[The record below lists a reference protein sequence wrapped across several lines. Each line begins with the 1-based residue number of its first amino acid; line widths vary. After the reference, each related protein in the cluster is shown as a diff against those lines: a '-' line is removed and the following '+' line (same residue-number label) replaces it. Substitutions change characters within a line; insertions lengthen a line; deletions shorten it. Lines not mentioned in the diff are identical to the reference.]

1 MELSPQKV
9 RAISFSTVK
18 RGYDTSEVNSF
29 IAEVAVALEASQNDT
44 RAMEARAR
52 AAVARLQEL
61 SQASPAAT
69 GDGGDEAPGEAEA
82 SREIVASVDES
93 ETISRTLL
101 LAQRTADT
109 TVAEAQAEAERILAA
124 ARDDAAQS
132 LDQARSMADQLV
144 EDAKEAARNEGE
156 GERVRVQS
164 EVQALGSRR
173 NVLESDVDTLEGF
186 MIEQRER
193 IRESATMLAELV
205 ERVPGGLGSMRRPSL
220 SPAPPL
226 DEPAASDDDDDTQ
239 PYERTDDMADRQ
251 DADDIAD
258 RQDAGELDEEE
269 RDVDDLDDVDDIDD
283 LDGSGTAGT
292 SADPTPRGGLPL
304 DDAVDER
311 RT

>member
-18 RGYDTSEVNSF
+18 RGYDSSEVNSF
-29 IAEVAVALEASQNDT
+29 VAEVAVALEASQNDT

-69 GDGGDEAPGEAEA
+69 GDGSDEAPGEDEA
-82 SREIVASVDES
+82 GREIVASVDES

-186 MIEQRER
+186 LIEQRER

-205 ERVPGGLGSMRRPSL
+205 ERVPGGLGAMRSPSL
-220 SPAPPL
+220 SPASPL
-226 DEPAASDDDDDTQ
+226 DEPAASGDDDTQ
-239 PYERTDDMADRQ
+239 PYERPAADGS
-251 DADDIAD
+251 DADEPAD
-258 RQDAGELDEEE
+258 LDEFSDDDEDDLE
-269 RDVDDLDDVDDIDD
+269 RELDDLDDLAGSDTVD
-283 LDGSGTAGT
+283 AP
-292 SADPTPRGGLPL
+292 ADPTPRGGLPA

>member
-69 GDGGDEAPGEAEA
+69 GDGDEVPGEDEAR
-82 SREIVASVDES
+82 REIVASVDES

-186 MIEQRER
+186 LIEQRER

-205 ERVPGGLGSMRRPSL
+205 ERVPGGLGAMRSPSL
-220 SPAPPL
+220 SPASPL
-226 DEPAASDDDDDTQ
+226 DEPAASGDDDTQ
-239 PYERTDDMADRQ
+239 PYERPAADGS
-251 DADDIAD
+251 DADEPAD
-258 RQDAGELDEEE
+258 LDDLSDDDEGDLEREL
-269 RDVDDLDDVDDIDD
+269 DDLDDLDD
-283 LDGSGTAGT
+283 LAGSDTVDAP
-292 SADPTPRGGLPL
+292 ADPTPRGGLPA

>member
-9 RAISFSTVK
+9 RAMSFSTVK
-18 RGYDTSEVNSF
+18 RGYDTSEVTSF

-69 GDGGDEAPGEAEA
+69 GDGGDEAPGEDEA
-82 SREIVASVDES
+82 GREIVASVDES

-186 MIEQRER
+186 LIEQRER

-205 ERVPGGLGSMRRPSL
+205 ERVPGGLGAMRSPSL
-220 SPAPPL
+220 SPASPL
-226 DEPAASDDDDDTQ
+226 DEPAASGDDDDTQ
-239 PYERTDDMADRQ
+239 PYERPAADGS
-251 DADDIAD
+251 DADEPA
-258 RQDAGELDEEE
+258 
-269 RDVDDLDDVDDIDD
+269 DLDDLSDDDEGDLERD
-283 LDGSGTAGT
+283 LDGLDDLAGSDT
-292 SADPTPRGGLPL
+292 VDAPADPTPRGGLPA

>member
-69 GDGGDEAPGEAEA
+69 GDGDDEAPDEAG
-82 SREIVASVDES
+82 REIVASVDES

-144 EDAKEAARNEGE
+144 ADAKEAARNEGE

-186 MIEQRER
+186 LIEQRER

-205 ERVPGGLGSMRRPSL
+205 ERVPGGLGAMRSPSL
-220 SPAPPL
+220 SPASPL
-226 DEPAASDDDDDTQ
+226 DEPAASGDDDDTQ
-239 PYERTDDMADRQ
+239 PYERPAADGS
-251 DADDIAD
+251 DADEPAD
-258 RQDAGELDEEE
+258 LDEFSDDDEDDLE
-269 RDVDDLDDVDDIDD
+269 RELDDLDDLAGSDTVD
-283 LDGSGTAGT
+283 AP
-292 SADPTPRGGLPL
+292 ADPTPRGGLPA

>member
-9 RAISFSTVK
+9 RAMSFSTVK

-69 GDGGDEAPGEAEA
+69 GDGGDGAPGEDEA

-109 TVAEAQAEAERILAA
+109 TVAEAQAEAERLLAA

-173 NVLESDVDTLEGF
+173 NVLESDVDTLEGL

-193 IRESATMLAELV
+193 IRESATILAELV
-205 ERVPGGLGSMRRPSL
+205 ERVPGGLGAMRRPSL
-220 SPAPPL
+220 SPASPL
-226 DEPAASDDDDDTQ
+226 DEPAASDDDDGDDDTQ

-251 DADDIAD
+251 DADEPAHH
-258 RQDAGELDEEE
+258 LD
-269 RDVDDLDDVDDIDD
+269 DVSDDDEDEFEFEDDLDDLDDSDTVD
-283 LDGSGTAGT
+283 AP
-292 SADPTPRGGLPL
+292 ADHTPRGGLPL

>member
-69 GDGGDEAPGEAEA
+69 GDGGDEAPDKAG
-82 SREIVASVDES
+82 REIVASVDES

-109 TVAEAQAEAERILAA
+109 TVAEAQAEAERLLAA

-186 MIEQRER
+186 LIEQRER

-205 ERVPGGLGSMRRPSL
+205 ERVPGGLGAMRSPSL
-220 SPAPPL
+220 SPASPL
-226 DEPAASDDDDDTQ
+226 DEPAASGDDDTQ
-239 PYERTDDMADRQ
+239 PYERPAADGS
-251 DADDIAD
+251 DADEPAD
-258 RQDAGELDEEE
+258 LDDLSDDDEGDLEREL
-269 RDVDDLDDVDDIDD
+269 DDLDDLDD
-283 LDGSGTAGT
+283 LAGSDTVDAP
-292 SADPTPRGGLPL
+292 ADPTPRGGLPA